1 VNVRLLKIIGA
12 VALGFVLA
20 LAAGWAWGASGRL
33 ALQSRLD
40 DSELRVHVT
49 DARARLLQ
57 ARVDLYSLNFGAA
70 TGNFESAKIPLE
82 ALIQR
87 YEHDG
92 ETDRVTE
99 AQAALRAV
107 EDARRLAAKLD
118 QSAQGAATRALAA
131 LERATRPPGK

>member
-1 VNVRLLKIIGA
+1 MNVRLLKIIGA

-20 LAAGWAWGASGRL
+20 LAAGWAWGGSGRR
-33 ALQSRLD
+33 ALQARRD
-40 DSELRVHVT
+40 DSEGGVHVT

-57 ARVDLYSLNFGAA
+57 ARGDLSSLHCGAA
-70 TGNFESAKIPLE
+70 TGNLESAKIPLE

-92 ETDRVTE
+92 ETARVAE
-99 AQAALRAV
+99 VQGALRAA

-118 QSAQGAATRALAA
+118 QSAQRATTGALAA
-131 LERATRPPGK
+131 LERATRPAGK